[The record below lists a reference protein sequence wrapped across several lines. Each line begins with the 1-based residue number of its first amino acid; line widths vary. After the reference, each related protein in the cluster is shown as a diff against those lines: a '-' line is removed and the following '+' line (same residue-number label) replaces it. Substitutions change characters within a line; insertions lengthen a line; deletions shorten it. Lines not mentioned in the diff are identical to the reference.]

1 MRIVALEEHVSLAP
15 FTAELESNAATA
27 RDRGGNAALLKAEL
41 EDVDALRLA
50 SMDRAGI
57 ALQVLSVPGFG
68 AALLAPDS
76 SPSFARRYNDALA
89 AVVRAH
95 PERFASFAHVPMNA
109 PQAAADELERAVREC
124 GLVGALISGQTQGKF
139 LDDPM
144 YAPLLAR
151 AEALDVPIYI
161 HPAPPPAAVRA
172 AYYDGLSPRVS
183 TAFATAG
190 WGWHAET
197 AVHVLRMVLTGTF
210 DRHPRLKLI
219 IGHMGEGLPAM
230 LARCD
235 DILNQSLTGL
245 PRTVSRT
252 ILDHVTITTS
262 GFFTVPPFLAALLTF
277 GIDRILFSVD
287 YPFARNDDARAFL
300 DALPVA
306 PDAKLKIAHGNADRI
321 LRLGYPGS

>member
-15 FTAELESNAATA
+15 FSAELESNAVAA
-27 RDRGGNAALLKAEL
+27 RGGGGAAALKAEL
-41 EDVDALRLA
+41 EDVGELRLA
-50 SMDRAGI
+50 SMDKAGI
-57 ALQVLSVPGFG
+57 TLQVLSVPGFG
-68 AALLAPDS
+68 AALLAPDAA
-76 SPSFARRYNDALA
+76 PSFARRYNDALA
-89 AVVRAH
+89 AAVRAR

-109 PQAAADELERAVREC
+109 PAAAADELERAVREC
-124 GLVGALISGQTQGKF
+124 GLLGVMVSGQTNGKF

-161 HPAPPPAAVRA
+161 HPAPPPPSVRA
-172 AYYDGLSPRVS
+172 AYYDGLTPRVS

-197 AVHVLRMVLTGTF
+197 AVHVLRMVLTGTL

-219 IGHMGEGLPAM
+219 IGHMGEGLPTM

-235 DILNQSLTGL
+235 DILKQSMTGL
-245 PRTVSRT
+245 PRTVSQT

-277 GIDRILFSVD
+277 GADRILFSVD
-287 YPFARNDDARAFL
+287 YPFADNDDARAFL
-300 DALPVA
+300 DTLPVT
-306 PDAKLKIAHGNADRI
+306 PDDKVKIAHGNADR
-321 LRLGYPGS
+321 LLKLA